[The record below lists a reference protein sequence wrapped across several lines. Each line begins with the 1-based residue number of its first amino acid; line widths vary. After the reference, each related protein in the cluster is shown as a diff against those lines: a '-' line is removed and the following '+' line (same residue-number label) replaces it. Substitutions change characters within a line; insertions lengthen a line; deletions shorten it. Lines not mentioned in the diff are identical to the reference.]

1 MLINWNKIKNLQCK
15 TCFSFH
21 HNTFFIFLCNRKK
34 LELYIEE
41 IQRKLANKTKPQ
53 LAYEIVPTDTP
64 HSSPFTT
71 SDR

>member
-1 MLINWNKIKNLQCK
+1 MYSVTLA
-15 TCFSFH
+15 FH
-21 HNTFFIFLCNRKK
+21 YITMPFYILCNRKK

-41 IQRKLANKTKPQ
+41 MQRKLTNKTKPQ